1 MQGRPAV
8 PLSHSLP
15 SSECLSS
22 ILLLRALVL
31 LEEPGLWPQHLYC
44 VEDQWEVMMPV
55 TCLCLVSTRCLM
67 AGILDFL
74 SWFWFHL
81 SSWAASDWGSAS
93 SLSIPPSW
101 GLAGSLKPRGPPPE
115 NHTRVPSPPL
125 D

>member
-31 LEEPGLWPQHLYC
+31 LEEPGLWRQHLYC

-74 SWFWFHL
+74 SWLWFHL
-81 SSWAASDWGSAS
+81 SSWAASAGAQPLPRP
-93 SLSIPPSW
+93 SLPPGAW
-101 GLAGSLKPRGPPPE
+101 Q
-115 NHTRVPSPPL
+115 VV
-125 D
+125 